1 MEVKTLQGG
10 SGRTWQADTP
20 QVIRIWK
27 APADAGPVKYVTV
40 TEKGELVRA
49 FKTLAEIREYHK
61 HSIDCGAAVLKRELH
76 NVYTPHSRKGGA

>member
-1 MEVKTLQGG
+1 MGVKTLQDG
-10 SGRTWQADTP
+10 SGRTWQEDMP

-40 TEKGELVRA
+40 TEKGELVRT
-49 FKTLAEIREYHK
+49 FRTLAEIREYHK